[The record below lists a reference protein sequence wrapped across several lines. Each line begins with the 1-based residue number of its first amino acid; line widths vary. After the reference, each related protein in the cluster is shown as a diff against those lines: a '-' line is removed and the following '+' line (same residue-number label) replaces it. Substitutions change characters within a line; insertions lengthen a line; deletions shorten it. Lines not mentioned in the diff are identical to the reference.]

1 MDQMLINSL
10 IAGAG
15 GLVSFLLKRIYDAL
29 QDLQKRDDQI
39 TGKINQIEVLL
50 AGQYVNRSSFDSS
63 MTMVFNKLD
72 AISEKLN
79 NKADR

>member
-1 MDQMLINSL
+1 MLINSL

-72 AISEKLN
+72 AISDKLN
-79 NKADR
+79 QKADR

>member
-1 MDQMLINSL
+1 MLINSL

-39 TGKINQIEVLL
+39 TNKINQIEVLL
-50 AGQYVNRSSFDSS
+50 AGQYVNRSQFDSS

-72 AISEKLN
+72 AISDKLN
-79 NKADR
+79 QKVDR